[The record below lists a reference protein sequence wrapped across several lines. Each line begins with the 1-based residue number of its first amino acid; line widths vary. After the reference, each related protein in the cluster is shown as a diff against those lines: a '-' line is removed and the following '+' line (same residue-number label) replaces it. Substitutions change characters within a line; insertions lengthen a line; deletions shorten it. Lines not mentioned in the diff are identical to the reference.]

1 MKNQVWSARMYNNFN
16 AAISFLLFGNKLP
29 WERRKQLANKF
40 REKSREYA
48 KRRTIMYITDDGFK
62 RLMQLVHKE
71 EAELEK

>member
-1 MKNQVWSARMYNNFN
+1 MFNFYH
-16 AAISFLLFGNKLP
+16 AAISFLLFGNKLS

-40 REKSREYA
+40 REKRREYA
-48 KRRTIMYITDDGFK
+48 ERRTIMWITDDGFE